1 MATKAGSGRPDPKVR
16 MGRKMQVLENT
27 PGNPFFKNFKEG
39 MTFEEYKK
47 LMKRIEE
54 SNGKFMK

>member
-1 MATKAGSGRPDPKVR
+1 MGTKAGRGRPDPKVR
-16 MGRKMQVLENT
+16 MSRKMQVLENT
-27 PGNPFFKNFKEG
+27 PGNPLFKNFIKG
-39 MTFEEYKK
+39 MTFEEYKE